1 MDALAENTKI
11 TSNFL
16 EVSVGWLL
24 QDGFCIKVPLCH
36 LKWSKTRDIRDIKAS
51 KASGHLLHLAAA
63 EMQQSLSRHQGIA
76 HRF

>member
-36 LKWSKTRDIRDIKAS
+36 LKWSKTRDIK
-51 KASGHLLHLAAA
+51 G
-63 EMQQSLSRHQGIA
+63 HQGIEGIWTSA
-76 HRF
+76 AFGSS